1 MEQKIATFMNGQ
13 DLGPIENGLQET
25 TPAPVMGTPASAAAT
40 CWYVA
45 GGVAGAGAVV
55 GAYTWGVANG

>member
-13 DLGPIENGLQET
+13 EFGSLENGFHET
-25 TPAPVMGTPASAAAT
+25 APAPVMGTPVAAVAT